1 MNTRVIL
8 SRLLLTGLLL
18 IKGVSGSFAAVAE
31 DLCAPFQDGR
41 IDESVMSTMI
51 NAAES
56 GYLYRIQASTS
67 QVGFCVDSKF
77 QRVKG
82 VFQDFQGG
90 MALLP
95 EAGKTGQTVVVIRTD
110 SLDTGGALIGNLI
123 RSQRFFD
130 VENYPEILFV
140 STDFKWM
147 SATRAELRGN
157 LTLHGV
163 TRLVVFNVEVSGGGS
178 KQIGEAENILV
189 KASTTIRRSDFGM
202 DTLSKL
208 VSDSVQLCMSV
219 KAKKYR
225 EA

>member
-1 MNTRVIL
+1 MNTRMNL
-8 SRLLLTGLLL
+8 NRLFFMGLLL
-18 IKGVSGSFAAVAE
+18 FKGMFGSAVAE

-41 IDESVMSTMI
+41 IDESVMSTML
-51 NAAES
+51 NAAEA

-82 VFQDFQGG
+82 VFEDFQGG

-110 SLDTGGALIGNLI
+110 SLNTEGALIGNLI
-123 RSQRFFD
+123 RSRRFFD
-130 VENYPEILFV
+130 VANYPEILFV
-140 STDFKWM
+140 STAFKWL
-147 SATRAELRGN
+147 SSTRAELRGN

-163 TRLVVFNVEVSGGGS
+163 TRPVIFNVEVSGSGS
-178 KQIGEAENILV
+178 KQAGEAENILV
-189 KASTTIRRSDFGM
+189 KAITTIRRSDFGM

-219 KAKKYR
+219 RAKKYR